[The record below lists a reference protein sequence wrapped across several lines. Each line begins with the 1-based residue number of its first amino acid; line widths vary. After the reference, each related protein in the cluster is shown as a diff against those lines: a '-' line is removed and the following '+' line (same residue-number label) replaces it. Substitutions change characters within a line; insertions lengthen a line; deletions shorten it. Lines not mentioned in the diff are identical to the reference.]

1 MKTLY
6 NWRRALLGLAAAS
19 VIGQCAA
26 FSFGGTEEAVIIPP
40 PTLDENTQARSETA
54 IFAGGCFRGVQGVF
68 QHIKGVK
75 NAVSGLSLIHI

>member
-6 NWRRALLGLAAAS
+6 NWRRTLLGLAAAS

-26 FSFGGTEEAVIIPP
+26 FSIGGAEEAVIISP

-54 IFAGGCFRGVQGVF
+54 IFLRVVASGAS
-68 QHIKGVK
+68 KGYFNTSK
-75 NAVSGLSLIHI
+75 G